1 MGIWLLQGPL
11 PSTSSLEEHAPKY
24 CCEEEGCYLLFSMD
38 FLASDNKA
46 LAQMQLVNTSWF

>member
-1 MGIWLLQGPL
+1 MAVTWAPHLHFR
-11 PSTSSLEEHAPKY
+11 LEEHAPKY

-46 LAQMQLVNTSWF
+46 LAQIQLVNTSWF